1 MRITILL
8 FTLLL
13 PAMVFSSPSLHE
25 HRSLFTRGQGTPPPG
40 AILAADTVARDTG
53 WMQRVRRTEATVIRQ
68 ERTRREVL
76 EEKRWQP
83 GEKETRFRERTRQ
96 RRAANE
102 PRVTLLSVKAN
113 LPAWATATLNAA
125 VEARVGRQW
134 TVELPVTWSP
144 WHIAREHAARV
155 FALQPEARRWL
166 RTPGEGWF
174 AGAHVHV
181 AWFNVRWK
189 RDRYQGAGR
198 PLLGAGVSLGYA
210 LPFGGRWGAE
220 FSAGAGYASIKYD
233 TYYNIANGARVST
246 RSRDYWGVTKARI
259 AIVWKMRTKR

>member
-1 MRITILL
+1 MRIIILL

-13 PAMVFSSPSLHE
+13 PTMAFSSPGYFDL
-25 HRSLFTRGQGTPPPG
+25 RYLFPREQGTPPPG
-40 AILAADTVARDTG
+40 AISAADTVTRDTG
-53 WMQRVRRTEATVIRQ
+53 WMLRVRRTEATVIRQ
-68 ERTRREVL
+68 EQTRREVL
-76 EEKRWQP
+76 EEKRWNP
-83 GEKETRFRERTRQ
+83 GEKETWFRERTRQ
-96 RRAANE
+96 RRAANA
-102 PRVTLLSVKAN
+102 PRITLLSLKAN
-113 LPAWATATLNAA
+113 LPTWATATLNAA
-125 VEARVGRQW
+125 VEARVGKQW

-144 WHIAREHAARV
+144 WHIAREHAIRV

-210 LPFGGRWGAE
+210 LPLGGRWGAE
-220 FSAGAGYASIKYD
+220 FAAGAGYASIQYD
-233 TYYNIANGARVST
+233 TYYNIANGSRVST
-246 RSRDYWGVTKARI
+246 RTRDYRGVTKARI
-259 AIVWKMRTKR
+259 AIVWKFKI